1 MFQDKIDG
9 FSRVIKSP
17 YRDTFPRTATKP
29 FFPSTRDI
37 DDLVTS
43 DAILSDS
50 FVTEF
55 VTESPILS
63 QLRQIALVTH

>member
-1 MFQDKIDG
+1 MGFQGLKNHLIVTHFRG
-9 FSRVIKSP
+9 LQQSR
-17 YRDTFPRTATKP
+17 

>member
-1 MFQDKIDG
+1 MNQTGQATDL
-9 FSRVIKSP
+9 FS
-17 YRDTFPRTATKP
+17 
-29 FFPSTRDI
+29 STRDI

-63 QLRQIALVTH
+63 QLRQIALVTR

>member
-1 MFQDKIDG
+1 MFQDKIG
-9 FSRVIKSP
+9 VFSRMKKSP
-17 YRDTFPRTATKP
+17 YRDTFPKTATKP
-29 FFPSTRDI
+29 FFLSTRDI
-37 DDLVTS
+37 DGLVTS

-63 QLRQIALVTH
+63 QLRQIALVTN

>member
-9 FSRVIKSP
+9 FSRMKNHLIVTHFRGLQQS
-17 YRDTFPRTATKP
+17 R
-29 FFPSTRDI
+29 FFLSTRDI

>member
-1 MFQDKIDG
+1 MTHFRGLQQ
-9 FSRVIKSP
+9 SR
-17 YRDTFPRTATKP
+17 
-29 FFPSTRDI
+29 FFLSTRDI

-55 VTESPILS
+55 VTECPILS
-63 QLRQIALVTH
+63 QLRQNRHYNLLIINDGYRVQK